1 MNKVDRAKTFLM
13 DEFFIEMI
21 ETQKELYKNIIFS
34 SAPDDV
40 DVRERALIKLRAIEE
55 FEASFQSI
63 AKQDEMEKKRFKV
76 F

>member
-1 MNKVDRAKTFLM
+1 MSRIDRAKTLLR
-13 DEFFIEMI
+13 DEFFIEMV
-21 ETQKELYKNIIFS
+21 ENQKELYKNIIFG

-40 DVRERALIKLRAIEE
+40 DSRERALIKLRAIEE

-63 AKQDEMEKKRFKV
+63 ANESEMEKKRFRI